1 MKRMKSFRWF
11 VVTLLCFFGLSAG
24 AEGAD
29 DVITSYQLII
39 EFEYGD
45 SRIFEL
51 NDKSK
56 PQLFFSP
63 DKPDKMT
70 VKADELET
78 DLELDLKD
86 NGKVTR
92 ISFVKKTDDPI
103 GPDEPTSVD
112 EKNVQDKT
120 ITVKFTDSNT
130 FEVYGI
136 DGKSSVMVYSLDGMM
151 MPLDAECSDNAVVV
165 HLNGYKSGTYI
176 IKIGKQAYKVIKR

>member
-1 MKRMKSFRWF
+1 MKRMKCFRWL
-11 VVTLLCFFGLSAG
+11 VVTLLCFFGLSAE
-24 AEGAD
+24 AEGVD

-39 EFEYGD
+39 EFESGD
-45 SRIFEL
+45 SLIFEL

-56 PQLFFSP
+56 PQLLFSP

-70 VKADELET
+70 VKADKLKT
-78 DLELDLKD
+78 DLDLKD
-86 NGKVTR
+86 KYKVTR
-92 ISFVKKTDDPI
+92 ISFVEKTNDPI
-103 GPDEPTSVD
+103 GPDDPTSVD
-112 EKNVQDKT
+112 EIKNVQDKT

-165 HLNGYKSGTYI
+165 HLNGYKNGTYI